1 MEKRKMRKLLLTA
14 SCTAALLVSSTAM
27 CFADEATTPVHVT
40 VSPTAV
46 DFEITEKIDMIGSAN
61 STDLTVEPMEV
72 TNLSQVGVLN
82 IDSIEVEAEGA
93 WEVLAMST
101 DFAKLAA
108 DSNKFGLMAD
118 GNHDML
124 AAYTAAGT
132 VDPGATD
139 TTTFTGKTGMV
150 KTSVSDQKVAGMIV
164 TVSYK

>member
-46 DFEITEKIDMIGSAN
+46 DFEITEKINMVGSAN
-61 STDLTVEPMEV
+61 STDLTVDSMEV
-72 TNLSQVGVLN
+72 TNLSQVGVLK
-82 IDSIEVEAEGA
+82 IDSIDVEAEGT
-93 WEVLAMST
+93 WEVMAMTT

-118 GNHDML
+118 GTHDMIT
-124 AAYTAAGT
+124 AYSDAGT

-150 KTSVSDQKVAGMIV
+150 KTNISDQKVAAMIV